1 MRYVITAMKLEL
13 LTDRLRLTPLVDT
26 DIDISIALWTDPEVV
41 KFIDDVA
48 SEDELRAEMA
58 DSTKRG
64 GNGCIGIWCVA
75 DQMSGEKIGSAYILP
90 MPVEEDDVD
99 YSLVVPGQ
107 IPEGDIEIGYFLKP
121 SAWGKGYA
129 TEVCKRLLEFAFQDS
144 PLTEL
149 VASVNENNV
158 ASRNVLEKSGF
169 VESGRAQCWG
179 EDSPIY
185 RITRIEWD
193 ELRRS
198 T

>member
-1 MRYVITAMKLEL
+1 MKLEL
-13 LTDRLRLTPLVDT
+13 LTDRLRLTPLVDA
-26 DIDISIALWTDPEVV
+26 DIDISIALWSDPEVV
-41 KFIDDVA
+41 KFICDA
-48 SEDELRAEMA
+48 ATEDELRAEMP

-64 GNGCIGIWCVA
+64 GNGCIGIWCVV

-107 IPEGDIEIGYFLKP
+107 IPDGDIEIGYFLKP

-129 TEVCKRLLEFAFQDS
+129 TEICKRLLEFAFQDS

-149 VASVNENNV
+149 VASVNEKNV
-158 ASRNVLEKSGF
+158 ASKNVLEKSGF
-169 VESGRAQCWG
+169 VENVRAQCWG

-185 RITRIEWD
+185 RITRDKWD
-193 ELRRS
+193 ELQRS
-198 T
+198 I

>member
-1 MRYVITAMKLEL
+1 M
-13 LTDRLRLTPLVDT
+13 TPLVDA
-26 DIDISIALWTDPEVV
+26 DIDLSIELWTDPEVV
-41 KFIDDVA
+41 KFICDVA
-48 SEDELRAEMA
+48 SEDELRAEMP

-75 DQMSGEKIGSAYILP
+75 DQVSGEKCGSAYLLP
-90 MPVEEDDVD
+90 LPVEELDVD
-99 YSLVVPGQ
+99 FSLVIPGQ
-107 IPEGDIEIGYFLKP
+107 MPDGDIEIGYFLKP

-129 TEVCKRLLEFAFQDS
+129 TEICKRLLEFAFQDS

-149 VASVNENNV
+149 VASVNEKNV

-169 VESGRAQCWG
+169 IERGRARCWG

-185 RITRIEWD
+185 RITRDEWN
-193 ELRRS
+193 EMQRP